1 MALRNLQAGK
11 LDRFIT
17 IQQATSSRDATYG
30 SETKAWATLAQVWA
44 RVEDVSGRE
53 FFAAKQ
59 RGGDTMVKVII
70 RHRSDV
76 TRLMRL
82 VLDDGRTLEIDTVLQ
97 ISRDKGLELVAKEIN
112 A

>member
-1 MALRNLQAGK
+1 MSLRNLQAGK
-11 LDRFIT
+11 LDRYLT
-17 IQQATSSRDATYG
+17 VQQFSSSRDATYG
-30 SETKAWATLAQVWA
+30 SEVKSWSTLAQIWG

-70 RHRSDV
+70 RHRTDI
-76 TRLMRL
+76 TRLMRI
-82 VLDDGRTLEIDTVLQ
+82 VMDDGRVLEVDTVLQ
-97 ISRDKGLELVAKEIN
+97 IGRDKGLELICKEIN